1 MHWVLP
7 SSLSVKTLAV
17 PPVSGCGFSACWER
31 IAARCSRMLALH
43 QVAADLAKIESDTA
57 NLQAC
62 QCVGVI
68 PPLKVD
74 F

>member
-1 MHWVLP
+1 
-7 SSLSVKTLAV
+7 
-17 PPVSGCGFSACWER
+17 
-31 IAARCSRMLALH
+31 MLALH